1 MTQRLTRQADYELN
15 PYRRRGGEERVPT
28 PASSVVGAR
37 VAGLDVALMP
47 CRSRLKLALA
57 QDDKQRWQSLGKASL
72 HSNFMGS
79 SLLGSLPQG
88 LSVNERAKILQ
99 STPLS
104 PTLNL
109 LSSMPSVRCRA
120 ACRRVRAPPAHG

>member
-1 MTQRLTRQADYELN
+1 MQPAPRSQA
-15 PYRRRGGEERVPT
+15 G
-28 PASSVVGAR
+28 AS
-37 VAGLDVALMP
+37 
-47 CRSRLKLALA
+47 A
-57 QDDKQRWQSLGKASL
+57 QDDKLRWQSLGKASL

-88 LSVNERAKILQ
+88 LSVDERAKILQ

-109 LSSMPSVRCRA
+109 LSSMPSVSA
-120 ACRRVRAPPAHG
+120 ASWLSLPCPGL

>member
-1 MTQRLTRQADYELN
+1 MFLRILK
-15 PYRRRGGEERVPT
+15 
-28 PASSVVGAR
+28 
-37 VAGLDVALMP
+37 AGLGPDAVA
-47 CRSRLKLALA
+47 SV
-57 QDDKQRWQSLGKASL
+57 QDDKLRWQSLGKASL

-88 LSVNERAKILQ
+88 LSVDERTKILQ

-109 LSSMPSVRCRA
+109 LSSMPSVSNAGGGGCCCA
-120 ACRRVRAPPAHG
+120 QESLAQ

>member
-1 MTQRLTRQADYELN
+1 M
-15 PYRRRGGEERVPT
+15 
-28 PASSVVGAR
+28 
-37 VAGLDVALMP
+37 
-47 CRSRLKLALA
+47 
-57 QDDKQRWQSLGKASL
+57 QDDKLRWQSLGKASL

-88 LSVNERAKILQ
+88 LSVDERTKILQ

-109 LSSMPSVRCRA
+109 LSSMPSVRVGWSC
-120 ACRRVRAPPAHG
+120 CQESPAR

>member
-1 MTQRLTRQADYELN
+1 M
-15 PYRRRGGEERVPT
+15 
-28 PASSVVGAR
+28 
-37 VAGLDVALMP
+37 
-47 CRSRLKLALA
+47 
-57 QDDKQRWQSLGKASL
+57 GKASL

-88 LSVNERAKILQ
+88 LSVDERTKILQ

-109 LSSMPSVRCRA
+109 LSSMPSVRNVGCGGWCLLRSLPRNSLWYESVGTA
-120 ACRRVRAPPAHG
+120 NALLLRRTA

>member
-1 MTQRLTRQADYELN
+1 M
-15 PYRRRGGEERVPT
+15 PT
-28 PASSVVGAR
+28 PASSVVGLQQCFQLA
-37 VAGLDVALMP
+37 AGNQPHALKRAP
-47 CRSRLKLALA
+47 SV
-57 QDDKQRWQSLGKASL
+57 QDDKLRWQSLGKASL

-88 LSVNERAKILQ
+88 LSVDERAKILQ

-109 LSSMPSVRCRA
+109 LSSMPSVSA
-120 ACRRVRAPPAHG
+120 VP